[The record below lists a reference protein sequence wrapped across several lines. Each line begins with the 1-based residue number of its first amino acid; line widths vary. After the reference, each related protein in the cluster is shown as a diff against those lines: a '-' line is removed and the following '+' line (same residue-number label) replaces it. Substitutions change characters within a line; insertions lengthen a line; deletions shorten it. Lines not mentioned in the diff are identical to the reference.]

1 MSERHTVLEL
11 LHADELLA
19 EELDAGDGRGHQE
32 PVVAEPAP
40 TLAAGEGH
48 EQGHVVWEQGE
59 AVHLYIG
66 AGDHLIAAPR
76 HHHVNVGRGQ
86 SCQALQRFNQLKI

>member
-19 EELDAGDGRGHQE
+19 EELDVSDGLGHQE

-40 TLAAGEGH
+40 ALAAGEGH
-48 EQGHVVWEQGE
+48 EQGDVIREQGE
-59 AVHLYIG
+59 AVHFDIG
-66 AGDHLIAAPR
+66 ASDHLIAAAR
-76 HHHVNVGRGQ
+76 HQHVNIGRRQRGQ
-86 SCQALQRFNQLKI
+86 ALKWF

>member
-66 AGDHLIAAPR
+66 AGDHLITYAPSPSR
-76 HHHVNVGRGQ
+76 LCWPRAKLSG
-86 SCQALQRFNQLKI
+86 STKI